1 MAREEVV
8 PRGARCQVV
17 VIGDRGT
24 GKSSLI
30 IAVATDSF
38 PDKAPPVLPPTRLP
52 HDFYPDRVPL
62 TIVDTSSRLAG
73 CILLLLPAARML
85 FLGGTSLGRGFW
97 QIWGKNKNRDSF
109 FPPRFD
115 NICTSVQLEA
125 APTYVPQAAAQ
136 FHLLYHFGIFPLCRN
151 FCKGIWDR
159 TVYWWFEVVV
169 VAQARGQNEVGDG
182 GQEGWCYSADLFVW
196 SGTNTWSA
204 FNLLVARAST
214 LRSELPLFSELLDAI
229 ASGIS

>member
-1 MAREEVV
+1 MEWCARIGRGGGGGSGKKQEAMAREEVV

-85 FLGGTSLGRGFW
+85 FLGGTSLGRSFDRSG
-97 QIWGKNKNRDSF
+97 GKKKTEIPSF
-109 FPPRFD
+109 PRGL
-115 NICTSVQLEA
+115 T
-125 APTYVPQAAAQ
+125 TY
-136 FHLLYHFGIFPLCRN
+136 
-151 FCKGIWDR
+151 
-159 TVYWWFEVVV
+159 
-169 VAQARGQNEVGDG
+169 ARVSN
-182 GQEGWCYSADLFVW
+182 
-196 SGTNTWSA
+196 
-204 FNLLVARAST
+204 
-214 LRSELPLFSELLDAI
+214 
-229 ASGIS
+229 

>member
-1 MAREEVV
+1 LEQESTELVEWCGRIGGGGGGSGKKQEAMAREEVV
-8 PRGARCQVV
+8 PRGVRCQVV

-85 FLGGTSLGRGFW
+85 FLGGTSLGSGFDRSGEK
-97 QIWGKNKNRDSF
+97 IKTKILS
-109 FPPRFD
+109 PPRFD

-125 APTYVPQAAAQ
+125 APTYVPLAAAQ
-136 FHLLYHFGIFPLCRN
+136 LHLLYHFGIFPLCRN

-159 TVYWWFEVVV
+159 TVY
-169 VAQARGQNEVGDG
+169 
-182 GQEGWCYSADLFVW
+182 
-196 SGTNTWSA
+196 
-204 FNLLVARAST
+204 
-214 LRSELPLFSELLDAI
+214 
-229 ASGIS
+229 